1 METIKYVAGRQER
14 ETGSHA
20 GWGVGVSE
28 IKSKEQRKKNTNK
41 KRKKGKSVS
50 RQDRRKERG

>member
-28 IKSKEQRKKNTNK
+28 IKSKEQRKKIQI
-41 KRKKGKSVS
+41 KRE
-50 RQDRRKERG
+50 RKERA